1 MPSQTQTPSN
11 NQLSIIYRLEP
22 GCLGP
27 DGTEKIDAFC
37 QIAQQ
42 HFQQNT
48 ALHIG
53 LQIEPRFDKSLP
65 EMEFALSGKK
75 LNREQA
81 QKYLDLFSENLTSFE
96 NELADQLATDID
108 AFLAG
113 NNCL

>member
-1 MPSQTQTPSN
+1 MPSQTHTPSN

-42 HFQQNT
+42 HFQQQT
-48 ALHIG
+48 HLHVG
-53 LQIEPRFDKSLP
+53 LQLIPRNDKSLP
-65 EMEFALSGKK
+65 EMEFEFAGKK

-81 QKYLDLFSENLTSFE
+81 QKYLDLFNEDLETFE
-96 NELADQLATDID
+96 HELADQLALEINT
-108 AFLAG
+108 FLAG
-113 NNCL
+113 DN